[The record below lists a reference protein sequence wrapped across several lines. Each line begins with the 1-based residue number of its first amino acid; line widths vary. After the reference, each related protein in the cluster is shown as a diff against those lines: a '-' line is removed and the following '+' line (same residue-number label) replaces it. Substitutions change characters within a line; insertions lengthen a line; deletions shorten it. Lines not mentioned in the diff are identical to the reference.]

1 MLLCASRMAIRLVA
15 RPQRCER
22 RERNEFAKAFMFEGI
37 LRCPT
42 MPSSVKCEA
51 QTLRA
56 RRKKLVIARERALPG
71 ARMSKSLHMVQP
83 LFRGSSP
90 GGSLAW
96 GGRSKLG
103 AWRWRRRIGLV
114 CERQR
119 QRRFQFA
126 CFAVKLRRYFVFWR
140 LTKQRKVARVTTN

>member
-1 MLLCASRMAIRLVA
+1 MAIRLVA

-96 GGRSKLG
+96 GAAPNLEPGGGAAGLGWYAKDSDSADSSSRVLRSNCVVILFFG
-103 AWRWRRRIGLV
+103 G
-114 CERQR
+114 
-119 QRRFQFA
+119 
-126 CFAVKLRRYFVFWR
+126 
-140 LTKQRKVARVTTN
+140 